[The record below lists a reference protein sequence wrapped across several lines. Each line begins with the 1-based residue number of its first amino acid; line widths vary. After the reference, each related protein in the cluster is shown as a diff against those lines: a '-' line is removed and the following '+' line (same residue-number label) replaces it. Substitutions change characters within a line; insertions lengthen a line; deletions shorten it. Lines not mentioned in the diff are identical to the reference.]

1 VVTDSF
7 RSIYALNTGLAEGTA
22 VAVGRYPEDVYQGGN
37 PWYLCT
43 LAAAEL
49 LYDAVYQW
57 NKIGSITID
66 STSLS
71 FFQDIYS
78 SAATGTYASGSST
91 FSSIVSAVN
100 TYADGYFSIVE
111 KYTPTDGSL
120 AEQFSKTDGSPLSAS
135 DLTWSFASLL
145 TAAARRGSSVP
156 ASWGESDAASV
167 PSVCEATSAIGPY
180 ATATNTTWPGS
191 PTTTTTGSCSATPTA
206 VSVTFEEIVTTEIG
220 QDVYLSGSIDQLGS
234 WETNDAVALS
244 ADEYTSADHLWF
256 VNLSLPAGT
265 TFQYKYIIKQ
275 SDGSITWE
283 ADPNH
288 SYTVPALCGVTTATL
303 DDEWQS

>member
-1 VVTDSF
+1 VLCFLQSYWNGEYITSNTGGGRSGKDANSLLGSIATFDPDGHCDDSTFQPCSSRALANHKVVTDSF

-100 TYADGYFSIVE
+100 TYADGYFSIVVSIVLINL
-111 KYTPTDGSL
+111 Y
-120 AEQFSKTDGSPLSAS
+120 FI
-135 DLTWSFASLL
+135 FF
-145 TAAARRGSSVP
+145 
-156 ASWGESDAASV
+156 
-167 PSVCEATSAIGPY
+167 VC
-180 ATATNTTWPGS
+180 
-191 PTTTTTGSCSATPTA
+191 
-206 VSVTFEEIVTTEIG
+206 F
-220 QDVYLSGSIDQLGS
+220 
-234 WETNDAVALS
+234 
-244 ADEYTSADHLWF
+244 
-256 VNLSLPAGT
+256 
-265 TFQYKYIIKQ
+265 
-275 SDGSITWE
+275 
-283 ADPNH
+283 
-288 SYTVPALCGVTTATL
+288 
-303 DDEWQS
+303 